1 MLGGFGFPV
10 LLNLSAGLDIA
21 VVGVFPWDRRD
32 LRQVA
37 EYGVPLHDQERP
49 LARDDGL
56 GDQVIL
62 RLQGPHGPLQ
72 DLERLVAVPVLK
84 TGAVPVA
91 VLDDEG
97 ELVIADRDDPV
108 GADVDGVE
116 GSEEKT
122 SELQSLMRNSYAV
135 L

>member
-1 MLGGFGFPV
+1 MRPGCAHSSSGLVVLDGLSKPGPCRVRRLLRHDGEVMLGGFGFPV

-56 GDQVIL
+56 GDQVDRKST
-62 RLQGPHGPLQ
+62 RLNYSH
-72 DLERLVAVPVLK
+72 
-84 TGAVPVA
+84 
-91 VLDDEG
+91 
-97 ELVIADRDDPV
+97 
-108 GADVDGVE
+108 
-116 GSEEKT
+116 
-122 SELQSLMRNSYAV
+122 
-135 L
+135 